1 MYQEATL
8 PLFPMLPAAGRP
20 APDAEA
26 LRRRAGV
33 DYFDLLVREILNK
46 SNPGSAA
53 RLPFDWT
60 INPYR
65 GCEFGCVYCYARSTH
80 GFFESTSPDEFENKI
95 FVKRN
100 AAERL
105 LQRLRKSDLRGQ
117 TIAIGTAT
125 DPYQPA
131 EKHFGVTRSLLEVFT
146 GAEGLNLSITT
157 KSPLVLK
164 DLDLLAELDRRH
176 SIEIHMSITTVDREL
191 ARKLDPKAPDPQAR
205 LRAVERLAEAGIAV
219 TVNCM
224 PVMPGIND
232 SEAELGP
239 LFDAALAAGAI
250 DVHQSALFLN
260 RASRDHFFPWL
271 KAEFPHLVGMYQR
284 LYAKGD
290 YLEGSA
296 KDQLLTT
303 FRRLRLQHGLPR
315 AQAAHA

>member
-1 MYQEATL
+1 
-8 PLFPMLPAAGRP
+8 MLPAAGRP

-26 LRRRAGV
+26 LRRRSGV

-46 SNPGSAA
+46 SNPASSA

-80 GFFESTSPDEFENKI
+80 GFFESTSPEEFESRI

-146 GAEGLNLSITT
+146 GVEGLNLSITT

-164 DLDLLAELDRRH
+164 DLDLLSELDRRH
-176 SIEIHMSITTVDREL
+176 SIEIQMSITTVDREL

-205 LRAVERLAEAGIAV
+205 L
-219 TVNCM
+219 
-224 PVMPGIND
+224 
-232 SEAELGP
+232 
-239 LFDAALAAGAI
+239 
-250 DVHQSALFLN
+250 
-260 RASRDHFFPWL
+260 
-271 KAEFPHLVGMYQR
+271 
-284 LYAKGD
+284 
-290 YLEGSA
+290 
-296 KDQLLTT
+296 
-303 FRRLRLQHGLPR
+303 
-315 AQAAHA
+315 

>member
-1 MYQEATL
+1 MHSEATL
-8 PLFPMLPAAGRP
+8 PLFPMLPTVGRP

-33 DYFDLLVREILNK
+33 EYFDLLVRDILNR
-46 SNPGSAA
+46 SEAS

-80 GFFESTSPDEFENKI
+80 GFFEATSADDFESRI

-105 LQRLRKSDLRGQ
+105 IQRLRKSDLRGQ

-131 EKHFGVTRSLLEVFT
+131 EKQFGVTRSLLEAFT
-146 GAEGLNLSITT
+146 AVEGLNLSITT
-157 KSPLVLK
+157 KSPLVVK
-164 DLDLLAELDRRH
+164 DLDLLAELDRKH
-176 SIEIHMSITTVDREL
+176 AVEIHISITTVDREL

-232 SEAELGP
+232 SEYELEP
-239 LFDAALAAGAI
+239 LFEAAAAAGAI
-250 DVHQSALFLN
+250 DVHQQALSLKP
-260 RASRDHFFPWL
+260 ASRAKFFPWL
-271 KAEFPHLVGMYQR
+271 KEEFPHLLGMYQR
-284 LYAKGD
+284 LYARTD
-290 YLEGSA
+290 YLEGQA
-296 KDQLLTT
+296 KEQLLTN
-303 FRRLRLQHGLPR
+303 FRRLRVQYGFPR

>member
-33 DYFDLLVREILNK
+33 EYFDLLVREILNK
-46 SNPGSAA
+46 SEAS

-65 GCEFGCVYCYARSTH
+65 GCEFGCVYCYARETH
-80 GFFESTSPDEFENKI
+80 GFFESTSPEDFETRI
-95 FVKRN
+95 FVKRR
-100 AAERL
+100 AAEKL
-105 LQRLRKSDLRGQ
+105 ALRLRKSDLRGQ
-117 TIAIGTAT
+117 AIAIGTAT

-146 GAEGLNLSITT
+146 AVEGLQLSITT

-176 SIEIHMSITTVDREL
+176 SIEIRMTVTTVDREL
-191 ARKLDPKAPDPQAR
+191 ARKLEPAAPDPQAR
-205 LRAVERLAEAGIAV
+205 LRAVERLAEAGISV
-219 TVNCM
+219 VINCM

-239 LFDAALAAGAI
+239 LFEAALAAGAV
-250 DVHQSALFLN
+250 DVHQQALFLKQ
-260 RASRDHFFPWL
+260 ASRDKFFPWL

-284 LYAKGD
+284 LYAQGG
-290 YLEGSA
+290 YLEGGA
-296 KDQLLTT
+296 RDQLLST

-315 AQAAHA
+315 AQAARA

>member
-20 APDAEA
+20 AADAEA

-33 DYFDLLVREILNK
+33 EYFDLLVREILNK
-46 SNPGSAA
+46 SEA
-53 RLPFDWT
+53 RILPFDWT

-80 GFFESTSPDEFENKI
+80 SFFESTSPDDFESRI

-100 AAERL
+100 AAEKL
-105 LQRLRKSDLRGQ
+105 AHRLRKSDLRGQ

-131 EKHFGVTRSLLEVFT
+131 ERHFGVTRSLLEVFT
-146 GAEGLNLSITT
+146 GVEGLNLSITT
-157 KSPLVLK
+157 KSPLILK

-176 SIEIHMSITTVDREL
+176 AIEIHLSITTLDREL
-191 ARKLDPKAPDPQAR
+191 ARKLDPAAPDPQAR

-232 SEAELGP
+232 SEAELAP
-239 LFDAALAAGAI
+239 LFEAALAAGAI
-250 DVHQSALFLN
+250 DVQPQALSLKP
-260 RASRDHFFPWL
+260 ASRVKFFPWL
-271 KAEFPHLVGMYQR
+271 KAEFPHLLGMYQR
-284 LYAKGD
+284 LYAQND

-296 KDQLLTT
+296 KDQLLVN

>member
-46 SNPGSAA
+46 SNPSSAA

-80 GFFESTSPDEFENKI
+80 GFFESTSPDDFESRI
-95 FVKRN
+95 FVKRQ
-100 AAERL
+100 AAEKL
-105 LQRLRKSDLRGQ
+105 TQRLRKSDLRGQ

-131 EKHFGVTRSLLEVFT
+131 ERHFGVTRSLLEVFS
-146 GAEGLNLSITT
+146 GVEGLNLSITT

-176 SIEIHMSITTVDREL
+176 AMEIHISITTLDREL
-191 ARKLDPKAPDPQAR
+191 ARKLDPAAPDPQAR

-232 SEAELGP
+232 GEDELAP
-239 LFDAALAAGAI
+239 LFTAAIAAGAV
-250 DVHQSALFLN
+250 DVHQQALFLN
-260 RASRDHFFPWL
+260 RASRDKFFPWL
-271 KAEFPHLVGMYQR
+271 KTEFPHLVGMYQR
-284 LYAKGD
+284 LYARGD
-290 YLEGSA
+290 YLDAAA
-296 KDQLLTT
+296 KDQLLVN
-303 FRRLRLQHGLPR
+303 FRRLRLQHGFPR
-315 AQAAHA
+315 AQAARA

>member
-46 SNPGSAA
+46 SEAVN
-53 RLPFDWT
+53 LPFDWT

-65 GCEFGCVYCYARSTH
+65 GCEFGCVYCYARATH
-80 GFFESTSPDEFENKI
+80 GFFESTSPDDFETRI

-105 LQRLRKSDLRGQ
+105 IQRLRKSDLRGQ

-131 EKHFGVTRSLLEVFT
+131 ERHFGVTRSLLEVFA
-146 GAEGLNLSITT
+146 GVEGLNLSITT

-164 DLDLLAELDRRH
+164 DLDLLAELDRKH
-176 SIEIHMSITTVDREL
+176 AMEIHMSITTLDREL
-191 ARKLDPKAPDPQAR
+191 ARKLDPAAPDPQAR
-205 LRAVERLAEAGIAV
+205 LRAVSGSPR
-219 TVNCM
+219 
-224 PVMPGIND
+224 P
-232 SEAELGP
+232 
-239 LFDAALAAGAI
+239 
-250 DVHQSALFLN
+250 
-260 RASRDHFFPWL
+260 ASP
-271 KAEFPHLVGMYQR
+271 
-284 LYAKGD
+284 
-290 YLEGSA
+290 
-296 KDQLLTT
+296 
-303 FRRLRLQHGLPR
+303 
-315 AQAAHA
+315 